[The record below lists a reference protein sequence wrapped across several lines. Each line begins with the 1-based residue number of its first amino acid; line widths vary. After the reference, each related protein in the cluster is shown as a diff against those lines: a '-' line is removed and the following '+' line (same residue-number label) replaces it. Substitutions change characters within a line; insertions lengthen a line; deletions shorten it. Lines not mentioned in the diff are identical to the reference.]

1 MKPDIESFA
10 SNLTQTELLLI
21 LRNLGHEVVFA
32 PAHGMTGTGERFIW
46 HKPFIDEK
54 ACLEAVDIFKNQQG
68 YKTK

>member
-1 MKPDIESFA
+1 MKPDVESFA

-21 LRNLGHEVVFA
+21 LLNLGYEVVFA
-32 PAHGMTGTGERFIW
+32 PTYGVTGSGERFIW
-46 HKPFIDEK
+46 HKPFIDKK